1 MIRIVYVRLVYRVFI
16 TPNLHIINSYDYR
29 QDEMSDA
36 LFRICCRHADSKV
49 WKRTLASLKDEWCVH
64 NALYRLHILRSRTAD
79 VDLNYPCR
87 AECLAKRCNNSR

>member
-1 MIRIVYVRLVYRVFI
+1 MLFSI
-16 TPNLHIINSYDYR
+16 TSNNLHIINSYDYR
-29 QDEMSDA
+29 KDEMSDA

-49 WKRTLASLKDEWCVH
+49 WKRTLSSLKDEWCVH

-87 AECLAKRCNNSR
+87 AEWLYNLLAPLARLIIK